1 MPNWCNNVVEVSH
14 SDPVMMVK
22 FKKGLEKGLMN
33 EFIPCP
39 QELIDTVSGFVGDKQ
54 DELEAKQ
61 KANIEKYGYA
71 TWYEHNLNEW
81 GTKWDVDS
89 IEYDEADGVVQASFD
104 TAWAPPIQFYKHLTE
119 QGYIVKAYYYEPGMG
134 FCGIFEDGFDDEYHI
149 GDMNSEEVANSI
161 PTELDEMFAISEQM
175 ADWEAQN
182 EEDGE

>member
-1 MPNWCNNVVEVSH
+1 MPNWCNNAIEVSH
-14 SDPVMMVK
+14 PNPVMMVK

-71 TWYEHNLNEW
+71 TWYEHNINEW

-89 IEYDEADGVVQASFD
+89 IQYDEADGVVQASFD
-104 TAWAPPIQFYKHLTE
+104 TAWAPPIQFYEHLE
-119 QGYIVKAYYYEPGMG
+119 SVGFEVKAMYYEPGMA
-134 FCGIFEDGFDDEYHI
+134 FCGIYQDGCDDSYNLS
-149 GDMNSEEVANSI
+149 DMDADEVVATI
-161 PTELDEMFAISEQM
+161 PNELDEAFAISEQM
-175 ADWEAQN
+175 ADWENQN